1 MRLNIQASMRLC
13 SDAQLQRLLDQAL
26 TLLRQMPFH
35 IQGTD
40 EVFDLLRAFGCTVAG
55 ERVGFP
61 AAVIDKVMARCES
74 DRRAWQA
81 RPAAPVAAAA
91 DLSFFTHGQAL
102 HLCDPETNTLREAKT
117 ADLAAWCWFVEALGI
132 RERAHPTFIPTD
144 GPIGSADFR
153 TFSTILLNSS
163 RPYCVSVYSAAMLP
177 FFIEACAAVK
187 GSVEAVKADPVFAA
201 KGWVTSPF
209 KLDRGNLD
217 LAMEARR
224 LLGQPVEFGL
234 LPVVAASTPVTV
246 AGALVQNTAE
256 CLAVSALRLA
266 IDNLPQPIVG
276 SSAMM
281 DMRHGFPR
289 QLGPDL
295 FLHNLASREM
305 DDFLY
310 RGRCDNHGWGW
321 CGAGAA
327 IVSAQS
333 VLEKGLGFGLGLAM
347 GVRSFGVGCLAFGDV
362 GSPVQ
367 LLIDLELAD
376 YARHL
381 YRDVSVDDEHIG
393 MDTIL
398 QTAPSGG
405 RYLETPHTAAFF
417 REECW
422 LPGLCDFRYFM
433 AWANHPNDIIERARR
448 RALELYGKATNPCPL
463 SDACQQHIRKLQC
476 EAERQAQSAG

>member
-1 MRLNIQASMRLC
+1 MRLTIESKATLLG
-13 SDAQLQRLLDQAL
+13 DEQLKTVLEHAL
-26 TLLRQMPFH
+26 TVLRQTPFR

-40 EVFDLLRAFGCTVAG
+40 EVFDLLRRFGCSVDG
-55 ERVGFP
+55 ERVRFP
-61 AAVIDKVMARCES
+61 AAVVERVLARCES

-81 RPAAPVAAAA
+81 RPPTAAAA
-91 DLSFFTHGQAL
+91 PAELSVFTHGQAL
-102 HLCDPETNTLREAKT
+102 HLCDPETNSLREAT
-117 ADLAAWCWFVEALGI
+117 SADLAAWCWFVEALGI

-144 GPIGSADFR
+144 GPIAAADFR

-163 RPYCVSVYSAAMLP
+163 RPYRVSVYSAAMLP
-177 FFIEACAAVK
+177 FFVEACAVAK
-187 GSVEAVKADPVFAA
+187 GSLEAVKADPVFAA
-201 KGWVTSPF
+201 KCWVTSPF
-209 KLDRGNLD
+209 ALDRQNLD
-217 LAMEARR
+217 IAMEARR

-234 LPVVAASTPVTV
+234 MPVAAASTPVTV

-256 CLAVSALRLA
+256 SLAVSALRLA
-266 IDNLPQPIVG
+266 IDDLPQPIVG

-295 FLHNLASREM
+295 FLHHLAAREM

-310 RGRCDNHGWGW
+310 RGSRSPDGWGW

-327 IVSAQS
+327 TVSAQS
-333 VLEKGLGFGLGLAM
+333 VLEKALGFGMGMAM
-347 GVRSFGVGCLAFGDV
+347 GVRSFGVGCLAFSDV

-381 YRDVSVDDEHIG
+381 YRDVSIDVEHLG
-393 MDTIL
+393 LDTIL
-398 QTAPSGG
+398 ETAPRGG

-422 LPGLCDFRYFM
+422 LPGLCDFRSFV
-433 AWANHPNDIIERARR
+433 AWANQPNDIIARARR
-448 RALELYGKATNPCPL
+448 RALDVTGKATNPCTL
-463 SDACQQHIRKLQC
+463 SDACQQQIRQLQRD
-476 EAERQAQSAG
+476 AERLALAAG

>member
-1 MRLNIQASMRLC
+1 MRINIESRVTLF
-13 SDAQLQRLLDQAL
+13 SDEQLKTVLGHAL
-26 TLLRQMPFH
+26 TVLGQTPFR

-55 ERVGFP
+55 ELVRFP
-61 AAVIDKVMARCES
+61 PTVIEKVLARCES

-81 RPAAPVAAAA
+81 RPPTPASAPAE
-91 DLSFFTHGQAL
+91 LSVFTHGQAL

-117 ADLAAWCWFVEALGI
+117 SDLAAWCWFVEALGI
-132 RERAHPTFIPTD
+132 SERSHPTFIPTD
-144 GPIGSADFR
+144 GPVGSADFR

-163 RPYCVSVYSAAMLP
+163 RPYRVSVYSAAMLP
-177 FFIEACAAVK
+177 FFIEACAAAK
-187 GSVEAVKADPVFAA
+187 GSLEAVKADPVFAA
-201 KGWVTSPF
+201 KCWVTSPF
-209 KLDRGNLD
+209 VLDRENIEI
-217 LAMEARR
+217 AMGARR

-234 LPVVAASTPVTV
+234 MPVAAASTPVTV

-266 IDNLPQPIVG
+266 IDNLPQHICG

-295 FLHNLASREM
+295 FLHALAGREM

-310 RGRCDNHGWGW
+310 RGSRSTHGWGW

-327 IVSAQS
+327 TVSAQS
-333 VLEKGLGFGLGLAM
+333 VLEKALGFGLGMAM
-347 GVRSFGVGCLAFGDV
+347 GVRSFGVGCLAFSDV

-381 YRDVSVDDEHIG
+381 YREVSLDDEHLG
-393 MDTIL
+393 LDTIL
-398 QTAPSGG
+398 QTAPRGG
-405 RYLETPHTAAFF
+405 RYLETEHTAAFF

-422 LPGLCDFRYFM
+422 LPGLCDFRAFM
-433 AWANHPNDIIERARR
+433 AWANQPNDIVERARR
-448 RALELYGKATNPCPL
+448 RALEVYRKASNPCAL
-463 SDACQQHIRKLQC
+463 SDACQQHIRSLQR
-476 EAERQAQSAG
+476 EAERQALSAG

>member
-1 MRLNIQASMRLC
+1 MRLTIESKVTLF
-13 SDAQLQRLLDQAL
+13 SDEQLKTILEHAL
-26 TLLRQMPFH
+26 TVLRRTPFR

-40 EVFDLLRAFGCTVAG
+40 EVFDLLRAFGCTVDG

-61 AAVIDKVMARCES
+61 QAVIDKVLSRCARE
-74 DRRAWQA
+74 RQVWQA
-81 RPAAPVAAAA
+81 QPPVAAAA
-91 DLSFFTHGQAL
+91 AAELSVFTHGQAL
-102 HLCDPETNTLREAKT
+102 HLCDPETNTLREATT

-132 RERAHPTFIPTD
+132 RERFHPTFIPTD
-144 GPIGSADFR
+144 GPVGAADFR

-177 FFIEACAAVK
+177 FFIEACAAAK
-187 GSVEAVKADPVFAA
+187 GSLEAVKAEPVFAA
-201 KGWVTSPF
+201 KAWVTSPF
-209 KLDRGNLD
+209 ALDRENLD
-217 LAMEARR
+217 IAMGARR
-224 LLGQPVEFGL
+224 LLGQPVQFGL
-234 LPVVAASTPVTV
+234 MPVAAASTPVTV

-256 CLAVSALRLA
+256 SLAVSALRLA
-266 IDNLPQPIVG
+266 IDDLPQQIVG

-295 FLHNLASREM
+295 FLHYLAGREM

-310 RGRCDNHGWGW
+310 RGSRSTYGWGW

-327 IVSAQS
+327 TVSAQS
-333 VLEKGLGFGLGLAM
+333 VLEKALGFGLGMAM
-347 GVRSFGVGCLAFGDV
+347 GVRSFGVGCLAFSDV

-381 YRDVSVDDEHIG
+381 YREVNLDDEHIG
-393 MDTIL
+393 LDTIL

-405 RYLETPHTAAFF
+405 RYLETAHTAAFF

-422 LPGLCDFRYFM
+422 LPGLCDFRAFM
-433 AWANHPNDIIERARR
+433 AWANQPNDIVERARR
-448 RALELYGKATNPCPL
+448 RALEMYSKATNPCSL
-463 SDACQQHIRKLQC
+463 SDACQQHIRRLQR
-476 EAERQAQSAG
+476 EADRQARGGV

>member
-1 MRLNIQASMRLC
+1 MRLSIESQVRLF
-13 SDAQLQRLLDQAL
+13 SDAQLRVVLDHAL
-26 TLLRQMPFH
+26 TVLRQTPFRL
-35 IQGTD
+35 QGTD
-40 EVFDLLRAFGCTVAG
+40 EVFDLLRAFGCSVDG

-61 AAVIDKVMARCES
+61 PAVIDKVLARCES

-81 RPAAPVAAAA
+81 RPPTAAATPA
-91 DLSFFTHGQAL
+91 ELSVFTHGQAL

-117 ADLAAWCWFVEALGI
+117 TDLAAWCWFVEALGI

-144 GPIGSADFR
+144 GPVGSADFR

-163 RPYCVSVYSAAMLP
+163 QPYRVSVYSAAMLP
-177 FFIEACAAVK
+177 FFIEACAAAK
-187 GSVEAVKADPVFAA
+187 GSLEAVKADPVFAA
-201 KGWVTSPF
+201 KCWVTSPF
-209 KLDRGNLD
+209 VLDRENID
-217 LAMEARR
+217 IAMEARR

-234 LPVVAASTPVTV
+234 MPVAAASTPVTV

-256 CLAVSALRLA
+256 SLAVSALRLA
-266 IDNLPQPIVG
+266 IDDLPQHIVG

-295 FLHNLASREM
+295 FLHHLAGREM

-310 RGRCDNHGWGW
+310 RGTRSSHGWGW

-327 IVSAQS
+327 TVSAQS
-333 VLEKGLGFGLGLAM
+333 VLEKALGFGLGMAM
-347 GVRSFGVGCLAFGDV
+347 GVRSFGVGCLGFSDV

-381 YRDVSVDDEHIG
+381 YREVSVDEEHLG
-393 MDTIL
+393 LDTIL

-405 RYLETPHTAAFF
+405 RYLETLHTAAFF

-422 LPGLCDFRYFM
+422 LPGLCDFRNFM
-433 AWANHPNDIIERARR
+433 AWANQPNDIVERARR
-448 RALELYGKATNPCPL
+448 RALETYARATNPCPL
-463 SDACQQHIRKLQC
+463 SAACQDHLRTLQR
-476 EAERQAQSAG
+476 EADRLALSKG